1 MLTFL
6 RKMMKSLFVSK
17 GEEIKIYKYACDEL
31 VNKYEVLLKQISEYM
46 QENQL
51 PLRAF
56 EQNGQIPEHDFPED
70 FHLNTFSLLTI
81 KDQLIEI
88 THECEELLNQ
98 GSTRLSNYSS
108 HEQTIKALLTQLR
121 ELRKYSEQI
130 EGALGEFEDKLL
142 KMEEVLA
149 ENSLCN

>member
-1 MLTFL
+1 MNL
-6 RKMMKSLFVSK
+6 LFISK
-17 GEEIKIYKYACDEL
+17 GKEIKTYKSACDDL
-31 VNKYEVLLKQISEYM
+31 VNKYEILLKQISEYM

-51 PLRAF
+51 PLRTF
-56 EQNGQIPEHDFPED
+56 EQNGHIPENDFPED

-81 KDQLIEI
+81 KDQLVEI
-88 THECEELLNQ
+88 THECEDLLNQ
-98 GSTRLSNYSS
+98 GSSRLSNYSS
-108 HEQTIKALLTQLR
+108 HEQTIKTLLTQLR